1 MLAHFRIKLNL
12 SSGQNI
18 AQRNGLFPVKEMHV
32 SFKRNDSSHVTY
44 KQFPVNLNGLH
55 FTEDRNCDGSFRK
68 EAELSKHC
76 M

>member
-1 MLAHFRIKLNL
+1 MLAHFRIILNL
-12 SSGQNI
+12 SSEQNI

-32 SFKRNDSSHVTY
+32 SFNRNDSSHVCY

-55 FTEDRNCDGSFRK
+55 FTEDRNYDDSSRK
-68 EAELSKHC
+68 EAEFGKHC